1 MPSLRLATVALLLLI
16 ASQDLRAE
24 IWALKGTALTP
35 DAVIDDAVVV
45 LTNVVISEVGKDAKP
60 PDGAPVIATDG
71 LILPGFID
79 LHNHLTWNVFPRS
92 RPNQVFADRYEWQA
106 IPEYDRVLRIP
117 QGRMIADGFGCKANL
132 FAEIKAIMGGATSV
146 TGSFI
151 GRTPS
156 DRTCAVGLARN
167 LDHESGLPKNM
178 PTTPCPG
185 TPPLMVSAIANEVF
199 PMEIPH
205 DRLDWYRCELLQGT
219 LRALL
224 VHLGEGKPIDASAHR
239 EFRMLKAQGMLQPG
253 LVIIHGTAL
262 TVTDFKEMHDA
273 GVGLVW
279 SPRSNNELYGGTL
292 NIAAAQAVG
301 LAFAIAPDWSPTGS
315 AGMLQEMNYA
325 ASRYAEILP
334 KQLVAMASSI
344 PAKIARVDDQV
355 GKLETGRLADI
366 LVLKKRGGAPYETV
380 IASTPADVRLVVVG
394 GTPVYGDHDL
404 MEKLLPGKPLDDVTV
419 CGASKVLNLAA
430 VDLPGL
436 ASWEQLR
443 RDLESELQR
452 YGSALAPMECN

>member
-1 MPSLRLATVALLLLI
+1 MPSFRLAAVALLLLI

-35 DAVIDDAVVV
+35 DAVVDDAVVV
-45 LTNVVISEVGKDAKP
+45 VNNDMISEIGKDAKP
-60 PDGAPVIATDG
+60 PDGAPVVATDG

-79 LHNHLTWNVFPRS
+79 LHNHLTWNVFPRW

-117 QGRMIADGFGCKANL
+117 QGRMVADGFGCKANL
-132 FAEIKAIMGGATSV
+132 FAEIKAIIGGATSV

-151 GRTPS
+151 GRTPN
-156 DRTCAVGLARN
+156 DRACVIGLARN
-167 LDHESGLPKNM
+167 LDHESGLAKKT

-185 TPPLMVSAIANEVF
+185 TPPLMTSAIANEVF

-205 DRLDWYRCELLQGT
+205 DRLDWYRCELQQGT
-219 LRALL
+219 LKALL
-224 VHLGEGKPIDASAHR
+224 VHLGEGKPTDASARR

-262 TVTDFKEMHDA
+262 GVTDFKEMHDA

-301 LAFAIAPDWSPTGS
+301 LSFAIAPDWSPTGS

-325 ASRYAEILP
+325 ASRYAEVLP
-334 KQLVAMASSI
+334 KQFVSMATSI
-344 PAKIARVDDQV
+344 PARIARVDDQV
-355 GKLETGRLADI
+355 GTLQAGHLADI

-394 GTPVYGDHDL
+394 GMPVYGDRDL
-404 MEKLLPGKPLDDVTV
+404 MEKLLPGKSFDDLTV
-419 CGASKVLNLAA
+419 CGVPKVFYLASVN
-430 VDLPGL
+430 LPGP
-436 ASWEQLR
+436 ASWDQLR
-443 RDLESELQR
+443 RDIESELQR